1 VNEIVN
7 QVFEAEDQARN
18 LLEKT
23 RSEILTLQKNT
34 DKEIE
39 EINIR
44 TREQSTSTIKD
55 IIEEARKQV
64 EETRN
69 KTLSEAEQEDEAFFL
84 QKKDKIAGVI
94 DKIVDYICTPEYLRD
109 E

>member
-44 TREQSTSTIKD
+44 TREQSTSTIQD

>member
-1 VNEIVN
+1 MNEIVN

>member
-7 QVFEAEDQARN
+7 QVFEAEDQARK

-23 RSEILTLQKNT
+23 RTEILTLQQNT

-44 TREQSTSTIKD
+44 TRELSTSTIQN
-55 IIEEARKQV
+55 IIEVARKQV
-64 EETRN
+64 EETKN
-69 KTLSEAEQEDEAFFL
+69 KTFSEAEQENEAFFL
-84 QKKDKIAGVI
+84 QKKGQIAGVV
-94 DKIVDYICTPEYLRD
+94 DKIVDFICTPEYLRD

>member
-64 EETRN
+64 EETKN
-69 KTLSEAEQEDEAFFL
+69 KSLSEAEQEDEAFFL